1 MTKIII
7 PYSPINRKRTLI
19 PDFSHMKALS
29 SYRVINSFS
38 PGMIF
43 SEASLFVSIIFSTVV

>member
-1 MTKIII
+1 MAKITI
-7 PYSPINRKRTLI
+7 PYSPSNKKRTLI
-19 PDFSHMKALS
+19 PDFSNTKALS

-43 SEASLFVSIIFSTVV
+43 SEASLFVSIVFSTVV